1 MSEHVVTATK
11 LNVRSAA
18 FVAPGNVLVA
28 LDHGTRVEV
37 LSDTNP
43 AWWKVSAKLG
53 ARVVTGFCAARHL
66 KPAANEPRAEVAGG
80 VRAVD
85 MPPNAGARRDSALFR
100 HCPLGETNL
109 PATPKPDGAAGERI
123 AALHGIVDYL
133 NVERSR
139 RYLPTES
146 STFCNIY
153 AYDFCRAGGAYL
165 PRVWWGQKALL
176 RLVRGETV
184 GINYG
189 KSIYELNAN
198 SLYDWLSEWGDDFG
212 WTEAA
217 TLTELQDRVNEG
229 RVGVICAR
237 RRDTSRSG
245 HITCVVPES
254 GSLSA
259 TRAEGRVVQPLQS
272 QAGARNKRYFQN
284 TWWNSEE
291 YSGVGFWYAATT
303 RVDVAKLP

>member
-1 MSEHVVTATK
+1 MSEHVVTAPK

-18 FVAPGNVLVA
+18 FVAPNNVLVA
-28 LDHGTRVEV
+28 LDHGTRVDV
-37 LSDTNP
+37 LSTANP
-43 AWWKVSAKLG
+43 AWWRISVKLG
-53 ARVVTGFCAARHL
+53 AREITGFCAARFL
-66 KPAANEPRAEVAGG
+66 KPAANEPRPEVAGG
-80 VRAVD
+80 IRSVD
-85 MPPNAGARRDSALFR
+85 MAPNAGARRDSALFR

-109 PATPKPDGAAGERI
+109 PATPKPDGAVSERI
-123 AALHGIVDYL
+123 AALHAIVEYL

-139 RYLPTES
+139 RYLPTAS

-153 AYDFCRAGGAYL
+153 AYDYCRAGGAYL
-165 PRVWWGQKALL
+165 PRIWWGQKALL
-176 RLVRGETV
+176 RLARGETV
-184 GINYG
+184 AIDYG
-189 KSIYELNAN
+189 KSIFELNAN
-198 SLYDWLSEWGDDFG
+198 SLHDWLSEWGDDFG

-217 TLTELQDRVNEG
+217 TLSDLQDNVNEG

-259 TRAEGRVVQPLQS
+259 VRAEGRVTQPLQS

-291 YSGVGFWYAATT
+291 YSAVGYWCAARE
-303 RVDVAKLP
+303 RVDTAAQP

>member
-1 MSEHVVTATK
+1 MSEHVVTASR
-11 LNVRSAA
+11 LNIRSAA
-18 FVAPGNVLVA
+18 FVAANNVLVT
-28 LDHGTRVEV
+28 LDHGTHLDV
-37 LSDTNP
+37 LSNANP
-43 AWWKVSAKLG
+43 AWWKVCVKLG
-53 ARVVTGFCAARHL
+53 AREITGFCSARHL
-66 KPAANEPRAEVAGG
+66 RPAANEPRAEVAGG

-85 MPPNAGARRDSALFR
+85 IAPNAGARRDSAQFR
-100 HCPLGETNL
+100 HCPLGEADL
-109 PATPKPDGAAGERI
+109 PATPKPDAAVGERV
-123 AALHGIVDYL
+123 AGLHAIVTYL

-153 AYDFCRAGGAYL
+153 AYDYCRTGGAYL

-184 GINYG
+184 SVDYG
-189 KSIYELNAN
+189 KSVYELNAN
-198 SLYDWLSEWGDDFG
+198 SLYGWLSEWGDDFG

-217 TLTELQDRVNEG
+217 TLTELQERVNEG

-254 GSLSA
+254 GTLSA
-259 TRAEGRVVQPLQS
+259 VRAEGRVVQPLQS

-284 TWWNSEE
+284 TWWNSDE
-291 YSGVGFWYAATT
+291 YSGVGFWYAATA
-303 RVDVAKLP
+303 RVEVAKLP